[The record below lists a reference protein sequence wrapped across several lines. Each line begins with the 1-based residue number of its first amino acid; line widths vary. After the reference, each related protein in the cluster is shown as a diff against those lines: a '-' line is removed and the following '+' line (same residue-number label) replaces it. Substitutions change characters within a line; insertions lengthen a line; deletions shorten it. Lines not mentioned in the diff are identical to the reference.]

1 MACESEF
8 VIKNVD
14 RDDALCTRQCGCHH
28 GVQTDSAEPQYR
40 DRGAGWDRCGID
52 HRADAGDDG
61 AAEEGS
67 VFQRD
72 VFLDWD
78 NGPFGEDHVLGV
90 AGNAGRMIDD
100 LAI

>member
-1 MACESEF
+1 MAFRPTPPSPSTAT
-8 VIKNVD
+8 V
-14 RDDALCTRQCGCHH
+14 
-28 GVQTDSAEPQYR
+28 
-40 DRGAGWDRCGID
+40 DRCGID

-61 AAEEGS
+61 TAEEGS